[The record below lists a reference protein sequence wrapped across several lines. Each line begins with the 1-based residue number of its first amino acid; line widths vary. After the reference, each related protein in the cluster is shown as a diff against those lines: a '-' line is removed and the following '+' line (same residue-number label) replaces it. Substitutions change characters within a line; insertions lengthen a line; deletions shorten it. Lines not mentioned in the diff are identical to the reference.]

1 MPGEVL
7 MVSCRLVTAV
17 IDKVTRL
24 CDLGP
29 SDGQGLQLIWFLTA
43 ALAPTGRMKPHSVG
57 GGWNE
62 NSLLNL
68 LQDVPILVQLEDRD
82 Y

>member
-7 MVSCRLVTAV
+7 MAPCQLLTAV
-17 IDKVTRL
+17 TDKATRL

-43 ALAPTGRMKPHSVG
+43 ALAPTGRVKPHSVG

>member
-1 MPGEVL
+1 MTL
-7 MVSCRLVTAV
+7 MVPCQLLTAV
-17 IDKVTRL
+17 TDNTARPS
-24 CDLGP
+24 DLGP
-29 SDGQGLQLIWFLTA
+29 SDGQAFQLIWFLTA
-43 ALAPTGRMKPHSVG
+43 AITPTGRVKPHSVG